1 MARHEYP
8 SGVPWLLFALLFAGT
23 AGKGLYR
30 PVGLGATAN
39 LGIPDSSFTASGQS
53 DDQTGPEQARLYSAS
68 YGGGW
73 VAADSNLDN
82 TDQWLQIDLLNPQ
95 LVVKIETQG
104 RSRAQH
110 WTTHYKLLYSNV
122 TTNWTVYQTG
132 GADRIFEGNTDRYKV
147 RETVLDP
154 PFHARYVR
162 FNPWGWYRKAALRVE
177 LFVCRGPSCLNPA
190 LPSGDIVPV
199 GIGMRS
205 SLGIADH
212 RMTCSGHLDP
222 QPTGSEAE
230 AQKAMDEGECPIE
243 LKRELEAQRQR
254 MAAEAAE
261 AEAKAAAASNDSP
274 SNATEDLVP
283 KLAVPLLRDEKCDQ
297 RYVAHQGRLYNT
309 AGGGGWAP
317 DEAREGTWLQVDMG
331 KDYYVKGIVTQGR
344 EFADQYVTEY
354 YVSTKASDALMAETY
369 SDAGGRPLFLTANTD
384 HRQPHTNWL
393 DKAPLAQYV
402 KIHPTKWKAYPTLRV
417 EILVCPGSAVDCEP
431 QPVGVGARSHQSVR
445 DADIKASSALKF
457 FAEHHGRLETTAGGG
472 GWIPDH
478 YNNPDGHFL
487 QVDMKDLLYI
497 GEVATQGILHK
508 NTWTTTY
515 KIAYA
520 THPAEWTDYKE
531 DGQVKVFEG
540 NRNQNT
546 VVRNTFTR
554 PFSARYVR
562 IYPLTWSWVPGLRW
576 ELYEVMEESHTFSSV
591 EPLKMPGDSMGM
603 DF

>member
-1 MARHEYP
+1 VESSTFPSRRKYWGRSVMARHEYP

-261 AEAKAAAASNDSP
+261 AEAKAAAASNVCGVARRSMQHP
-274 SNATEDLVP
+274 SYFGWGQFGMSEPGPGSRGCTE
-283 KLAVPLLRDEKCDQ
+283 KGSEVPLQLPCWER
-297 RYVAHQGRLYNT
+297 
-309 AGGGGWAP
+309 
-317 DEAREGTWLQVDMG
+317 
-331 KDYYVKGIVTQGR
+331 TQG
-344 EFADQYVTEY
+344 
-354 YVSTKASDALMAETY
+354 
-369 SDAGGRPLFLTANTD
+369 
-384 HRQPHTNWL
+384 
-393 DKAPLAQYV
+393 
-402 KIHPTKWKAYPTLRV
+402 
-417 EILVCPGSAVDCEP
+417 
-431 QPVGVGARSHQSVR
+431 
-445 DADIKASSALKF
+445 
-457 FAEHHGRLETTAGGG
+457 
-472 GWIPDH
+472 
-478 YNNPDGHFL
+478 
-487 QVDMKDLLYI
+487 
-497 GEVATQGILHK
+497 
-508 NTWTTTY
+508 
-515 KIAYA
+515 
-520 THPAEWTDYKE
+520 
-531 DGQVKVFEG
+531 
-540 NRNQNT
+540 
-546 VVRNTFTR
+546 
-554 PFSARYVR
+554 
-562 IYPLTWSWVPGLRW
+562 
-576 ELYEVMEESHTFSSV
+576 
-591 EPLKMPGDSMGM
+591 
-603 DF
+603 